1 MFTPKGFAELDVAVR
16 DGRFVESGSG
26 EVVDCRGLWLLP
38 GAIDAHVHSRDP
50 GFPEKEDW
58 TSLTAAAAAGGV
70 TTVLDMPNTVPAVD
84 SAALLEAKA
93 ERAAGR
99 ALVDFGLWGLVRSS
113 STPEMLGGLVSAGA
127 VGLKAYL
134 GYAYRHSQQT
144 VTYTAALDDPDLE
157 APPGYATIALLAP
170 ALARSRALV
179 AVHAEDPELLRL
191 CARPLRDYDDV
202 LAARPALAEAIA
214 IAAVG
219 VIAAAGH
226 LRLHLVHISSREGLA
241 AADAARI
248 AGADL
253 SIETCPQY
261 LWTTEAD
268 FDRVGNA
275 LRMNPP
281 VRTAADQEALRRA
294 VAARDIDIIA
304 TDHAPH
310 TDEEKFGVELDR
322 AHPGS
327 PGVQTLLL
335 SALQLT
341 RVMGARDRLI
351 RAVTSNVAERFGFAG
366 RKGVIAPGADADLVL
381 VDPGSQ
387 TVVAPESM
395 HSRQKHGVLEGM
407 TFDFAIRAVY
417 SRGELV
423 FSDGELVGTPGLGR
437 WIRPS
442 AGAGTLSGPENSPS
456 AGARAPR

>member
-1 MFTPKGFAELDVAVR
+1 MFTPKGFADIDVGVR
-16 DGRFVESGSG
+16 DGQFVDGGSG

-38 GAIDAHVHSRDP
+38 GALDAHVHSRDP
-50 GFPEKEDW
+50 GFPDKEDW

-84 SAALLEAKA
+84 SAELLAVKA
-93 ERAAGR
+93 ERAADR

-113 STPEMLGGLVSAGA
+113 STPEQLAGLVAAGA

-134 GYAYRHSQQT
+134 GYAYRRSQQA

-157 APPGYATIALLAP
+157 APPGYGTIALLAP
-170 ALARSRALV
+170 ALARSRALL
-179 AVHAEDPELLRL
+179 AVHAEDPELLRF
-191 CARPLRDYDDV
+191 CARPLREYADV

-219 VIAAAGH
+219 VIAAADH
-226 LRLHLVHISSREGLA
+226 VRLHLVHISSLEGLA
-241 AADAARI
+241 AADAARV

-261 LWTTEAD
+261 LWTTEDD
-268 FDRVGNA
+268 FARVGNA

-281 VRTAADQEALRRA
+281 VRTRADQEALRRA
-294 VAARDIDIIA
+294 VAAREVDIIA

-351 RAVTSNVAERFGFAG
+351 RAVTANVADRFGFAG

-381 VDPGSQ
+381 VDPAAQ

-407 TFDFAIRAVY
+407 TFDFAIRSVY
-417 SRGELV
+417 SRGDLV
-423 FSDGELVGTPGLGR
+423 FSDGEVVGKPGRGR
-437 WIRPS
+437 WLKPS
-442 AGAGTLSGPENSPS
+442 AGGGTVFGSENSPG
-456 AGARAPR
+456 AGARP